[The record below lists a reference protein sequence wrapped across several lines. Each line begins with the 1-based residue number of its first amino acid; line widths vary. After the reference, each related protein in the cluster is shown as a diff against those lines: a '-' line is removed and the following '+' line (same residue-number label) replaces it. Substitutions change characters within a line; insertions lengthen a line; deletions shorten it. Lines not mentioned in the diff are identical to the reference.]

1 MLAFEQALEILQT
14 QETWSNEDDLCD
26 CTYQRS
32 GYWNNPYI
40 GETYE
45 VRICCLYAEFEK
57 VWPQFF
63 KRTYAEPAMWNG
75 ETDMPKAIWHRQLA
89 AELDMTVPEAR
100 GMGMEPPKGTP
111 RKVKPRLYLPLGG
124 DEYAEFVLG

>member
-1 MLAFEQALEILQT
+1 MLALDQALAIIQA
-14 QETWSNEDDLCD
+14 QETWSNQDDLCD
-26 CTYQRS
+26 CIYQRS

-57 VWPQFF
+57 MWPHLF

-75 ETDMPKAIWHRQLA
+75 EADMPKAIWHRQLA
-89 AELDMTVPEAR
+89 AELEMTVPEAR
-100 GMGMEPPKGTP
+100 SMGIEPPKGQP
-111 RKVKPRLYLPLGG
+111 KVEKPHLWLTMGGEWLDVTLG
-124 DEYAEFVLG
+124 